1 MPPTAI
7 RATQAALPTNG
18 SDAVRATTSVSTS
31 QARSRKT
38 EPKARP
44 VGISAE
50 VASHLARSR
59 SPIRS
64 GRTSF
69 APIPPSTSA

>member
-1 MPPTAI
+1 MPPIAI
-7 RATQAALPTNG
+7 RATHAALPMKG
-18 SDAVRATTSVSTS
+18 SDRISATTSVSTS

-59 SPIRS
+59 SPIRR

-69 APIPPSTSA
+69 APSPPSTSA